1 MSGAVWWERAAAPGD
16 EGRTVPG
23 PGPSGTQPELVE
35 ATRERVRAEIGAR
48 LPAYTPDWTNPDRA
62 DAGVALV
69 RLFGAQAE
77 PVLRRL
83 NRLPEKVLAAHLGI
97 AGVRP
102 LPATPATALLQFTV
116 NPPGGES
123 VLVPAGFQASAPP
136 APGTTTATG
145 QPVVFETERDL
156 YATPATL
163 GAVAVAESGRL
174 ALVPGAASGQG
185 RPFAAFGARPHPGN
199 ALWIGLAGG
208 AAPYPLLSIGLALA
222 GSSGGAG
229 PAPLL
234 RWEILD
240 GGRYLPAEVARDGTA
255 GLTASG
261 IVELRLPRTWGPARP
276 PGPRPLPELR
286 WLRVTVAHGAFAV
299 PPVLTGVGLNLVP
312 STAVRTI
319 RDEVPQSVQ
328 GGPVD
333 GRTRMRLTQVPIVP
347 GSVVVAVEGDA
358 EGDVFGTTAVAPTR
372 WREVE
377 SLAGR
382 GPDERVFT
390 VDHTTGELTFGDG
403 VNGARVPLG
412 FRNVVAERYR
422 VGGGAAGGVRA
433 GQVKS
438 LVTSM
443 PFVTGVT
450 NPLPAE
456 GGADAEPTAD
466 VLRRGPEQLAARG
479 RAVTAADYAL
489 LALRAPGALVARAH
503 GVPGLDPARPGVPE
517 PGVVGVLVVPGSASG
532 DGEQPPV
539 PDRRTLRAVADH
551 LAAVAAPAGVRVAT
565 GAPRYQRVAVEAW
578 LVLDPALER
587 AGVLARAA
595 DDITTYLHPVRG
607 GGYPFGAPIRYV
619 TLVRRLLAVP
629 GVRAVPRLRLV
640 VDGVAAPPCADRPL
654 RPHALPWPAR
664 PLLVPV
670 DASMGGAA

>member
-1 MSGAVWWERAAAPGD
+1 MSDAVWWERAAAGG
-16 EGRTVPG
+16 EARGVPG
-23 PGPSGTQPELVE
+23 PGPSGGQPELVE
-35 ATRERVRAEIGAR
+35 ATRERVRAEIARR

-62 DAGVALV
+62 DAGIALV

-83 NRLPEKVLAAHLGI
+83 NRLPEKLLAAHLGI

-116 NPPGGES
+116 TPPGGES
-123 VLVPAGFQASAPP
+123 VLVPAGFQASAAP
-136 APGTTTATG
+136 APGTASAPG
-145 QPVVFETERDL
+145 EQVVFETERDL

-163 GAVAVAESGRL
+163 GAVAVAESDRL

-185 RPFAAFGARPHPGN
+185 RPFAAFGARPRPGN

-208 AAPYPLLSIGLALA
+208 AAPYPLLSIGLVLV
-222 GSSGGAG
+222 GPGAP

-240 GGRYLPAEVARDGTA
+240 GGRYLPAEVSRDGTA

-261 IVELRLPRTWGPARP
+261 VVELRLPRTWRPARP

-299 PPVLTGVGLNLVP
+299 PPLVASVRLNLVP
-312 STAVRTI
+312 STAVRTV
-319 RDEVPQSVQ
+319 RDEVPQTVQ
-328 GGPVD
+328 GGPAD

-358 EGDVFGTTAVAPTR
+358 EGDVFGTTTLAPTR
-372 WREVE
+372 WREVP

-390 VDHTTGELTFGDG
+390 VAHATGELTFGDG

-412 FRNVVAERYR
+412 FRNVVAESYR

-438 LVTSM
+438 LVTSLA
-443 PFVTGVT
+443 FVTGVT
-450 NPLPAE
+450 NPFPAYP
-456 GGADAEPTAD
+456 GADAEPVAET
-466 VLRRGPEQLAARG
+466 LRRGPEQLAARG
-479 RAVTAADYAL
+479 RAVTPADYAL

-503 GVPGLDPARPGVPE
+503 GVPGLDPARPGVPQ
-517 PGVVGVLVVPGSASG
+517 PGVVGVLVVPGGPAATES
-532 DGEQPPV
+532 DQPPV
-539 PDRRTLRAVADH
+539 PDQRTLRAVADH
-551 LAAVAAPAGVRVAT
+551 LTAVAAPAGVRVAA

-578 LVLDPALER
+578 LVLDPARER

-595 DDITTYLHPVRG
+595 DDLTTYLHPVRG
-607 GGYPFGAPIRYV
+607 DHPFGAPIRYV

-640 VDGVAAPPCADRPL
+640 VDGVAAPPCADQPL

-670 DASMGGAA
+670 SPGGTA

>member
-1 MSGAVWWERAAAPGD
+1 MSDTVWWEKASSGA

-23 PGPSGTQPELVE
+23 PGPTGTEPELVE
-35 ATRERVRAEIGAR
+35 ATRERVRAEISAR

-83 NRLPEKVLAAHLGI
+83 NRLPEKLLAAHLGI

-116 NPPGGES
+116 TPPSGES

-136 APGTTTATG
+136 APGTTFVPG
-145 QPVVFETERDL
+145 QQVIFETDRDL

-163 GAVAVAESGRL
+163 GAVAVAESDRL
-174 ALVPGAASGQG
+174 APVPGAASGQG
-185 RPFAAFGARPHPGN
+185 RPFAAFGARPRPGN

-208 AAPYPLLSIGLALA
+208 AAPYPLLSVGLVLA
-222 GSSGGAG
+222 APGGTG

-234 RWEILD
+234 RWQILD

-255 GLTASG
+255 GLTTSG

-299 PPVLTGVGLNLVP
+299 PPVLTAVRLNIVP
-312 STAVRTI
+312 STAVRTV

-347 GSVVVAVEGDA
+347 GSVAVTVEGDA
-358 EGDVFGTTAVAPTR
+358 DGDVFGTTATAPTR
-372 WREVE
+372 WREVA

-390 VDHTTGELTFGDG
+390 VDHATGELTFGDG
-403 VNGARVPLG
+403 VDGARVPLG

-438 LVTSM
+438 LVTSLA
-443 PFVTGVT
+443 FVTGVT
-450 NPLPAE
+450 NPFPAE
-456 GGADAEPTAD
+456 GGADAQPAED
-466 VLRRGPEQLAARG
+466 ILRRGPEQLAARG
-479 RAVTAADYAL
+479 RAVTPADYAL

-503 GVPGLDPARPGVPE
+503 GVPGLDPDRPGRPE
-517 PGVVGVLVVPGSASG
+517 PGVVGVLVVPGGPSSVE
-532 DGEQPPV
+532 GELPPL
-539 PDRRTLRAVADH
+539 PDQRTLRAVADH

-565 GAPRYQRVAVEAW
+565 GAPRYQRVTVEAW

-587 AGVLARAA
+587 ADVLTRAA
-595 DDITTYLHPVRG
+595 DAVTTYLHPVR

-629 GVRAVPRLRLV
+629 GVRAVPRLRLI
-640 VDGVAAPPCADRPL
+640 VDGVAAPPCADQPL
-654 RPHALPWPAR
+654 KPNALPWPAR

-670 DASMGGAA
+670 DASLGGAA